1 MLRMAIM
8 KTEEITREARAK
20 IMWGEPHSD
29 VLAYL
34 IDRGLGEKEALRLL
48 DEFRRERA
56 ADIRRSGVKKIVVGA
71 FFVAVLAVYLAV
83 SALIGLHDM
92 RLLALAGI
100 SAITGLWKIIE
111 GAGLILRPS
120 GESGDLSNML
130 E

>member
-20 IMWGEPHSD
+20 IMWGESHSD

-34 IDRGLGEKEALRLL
+34 IDCGLGEKEALGLL
-48 DEFRRERA
+48 DEFRRERTT
-56 ADIRRSGVKKIVVGA
+56 DIRRSGIKKIVVGA
-71 FFVAVLAVYLAV
+71 FFVAVLVVYLV
-83 SALIGLHDM
+83 LSALIGLYDT
-92 RLLALAGI
+92 RLLLLAGL

-111 GAGLILRPS
+111 GIGLILRPS
-120 GESGDLSNML
+120 AESGDLSNML